1 MDGKMQRLIII
12 CGATGSGKT
21 TIQNYLASKYGF
33 ERVITHT
40 TRAPRK
46 GEEDKKDYYF
56 ESEES
61 FLKNHF
67 VEQVKYAGYQYGS
80 SHEGLKRAFEK
91 SKTATIILDTQGA
104 ISYTKIVAAFEMIFW
119 YIEVPSEKQLE
130 MRILNRGQSE
140 EEVKKRLASVEAR
153 RDMKIPQNLEPF
165 CEIIENAL
173 WKDTKRKIDKL
184 LEFGRDN

>member
-1 MDGKMQRLIII
+1 M
-12 CGATGSGKT
+12 
-21 TIQNYLASKYGF
+21 
-33 ERVITHT
+33 
-40 TRAPRK
+40 
-46 GEEDKKDYYF
+46 
-56 ESEES
+56 
-61 FLKNHF
+61 
-67 VEQVKYAGYQYGS
+67 KYAGYQYGS

-130 MRILNRGQSE
+130 MRILNRDQSE

-153 RDMKIPQNLEPF
+153 RDMKIPQNLGPF